1 MADENTTAN
10 LDPFA
15 AYAVPSQ
22 KSNTDDFGK
31 FIDDTLGGTPI
42 GAQTSAT
49 GEFFRGAARSTIP
62 AAGGFAAAGAGA
74 ELGAGVGAVAGP
86 IGAALG
92 GFAGGLGGFFGG
104 SYLA

>member
-42 GAQTSAT
+42 GAVSYTHLT
-49 GEFFRGAARSTIP
+49 LPTIYS
-62 AAGGFAAAGAGA
+62 
-74 ELGAGVGAVAGP
+74 V
-86 IGAALG
+86 
-92 GFAGGLGGFFGG
+92 
-104 SYLA
+104 